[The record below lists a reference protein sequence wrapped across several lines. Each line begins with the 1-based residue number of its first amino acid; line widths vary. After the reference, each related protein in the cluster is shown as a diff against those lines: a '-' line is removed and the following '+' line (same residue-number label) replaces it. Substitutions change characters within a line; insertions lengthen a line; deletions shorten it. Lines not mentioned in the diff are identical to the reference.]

1 MSNFSKVNIILSRK
15 NGVVEL
21 SSIAPKNKKSQK
33 QTSDIKASRTDPAI
47 KTIARTLMEN
57 FDVGKDVMLTL
68 TLSEEALGQMKTAV
82 QGSEAAED
90 ALLKKLN
97 KEMRKYIRRVR
108 DNQKDP
114 KYVCVPSDR
123 ERDSK
128 GEMVPARP
136 HIHLIIQKEHV
147 ESAKQK
153 WTLGETNKTTLY
165 DKNGDFYLLAKYLIE
180 QTRPISGR
188 KRYMVSRNMSKPYEL
203 SVLVPMDVARQL
215 RVPDGCT
222 ELYTSDSF
230 LCGVKQSRYRASFN
244 QASKNEYQQTL
255 FEKLA
260 EALPPQLLDYI
271 EKLSGGADADL

>member
-153 WTLGETNKTTLY
+153 WTLGETNITTLY
-165 DKNGDFYLLAKYLIE
+165 D
-180 QTRPISGR
+180 
-188 KRYMVSRNMSKPYEL
+188 
-203 SVLVPMDVARQL
+203 
-215 RVPDGCT
+215 
-222 ELYTSDSF
+222 
-230 LCGVKQSRYRASFN
+230 
-244 QASKNEYQQTL
+244 
-255 FEKLA
+255 
-260 EALPPQLLDYI
+260 
-271 EKLSGGADADL
+271 